1 MKLLLKLPLTRGE
14 ILLEIFTAILPICCI
29 ISVLSTIL
37 ISSRVRHKLELQ
49 KPKILKIVKNVGK
62 KWRMMGL
69 EEDIVSAS
77 DSQVFF
83 SFLQKQCLNSFK
95 GEAGLERFLGICV
108 DVSPVL
114 GIFGQSLYLQ
124 LYLGDIQGGAL
135 HCTVSR
141 LSSHLAD
148 IFTNQ
153 YSLPLFLLSPI
164 LITSKYWPDF

>member
-1 MKLLLKLPLTRGE
+1 MFQMKLLLKLPLTRGGD
-14 ILLEIFTAILPICCI
+14 IVGNFYSNSPICCI
-29 ISVLSTIL
+29 ISVLATIL
-37 ISSRVRHKLELQ
+37 ISSRVRHKLVVQ
-49 KPKILKIVKNVGK
+49 KLKIQKIVKNVRK
-62 KWRMMGL
+62 KWRTMGL

-124 LYLGDIQGGAL
+124 LYLGDIQGGHSAL
-135 HCTVSR
+135 
-141 LSSHLAD
+141 
-148 IFTNQ
+148 
-153 YSLPLFLLSPI
+153 
-164 LITSKYWPDF
+164 